1 MVKVLFLSVLAAL
14 LGASLGGCSG
24 ARSPEFDIG
33 PGRYDA
39 AFDATREVL
48 REHRFQLERVDAA
61 EGVIT
66 TQPKSTAG
74 AASPWDKEQSTLGQE
89 VEDLLNLQRRV
100 VRVSFTEGR
109 GRVEVTV
116 YRMQTPGLRPSSRAI
131 ALTHVAVNPQATAQG
146 TGGAYETA
154 ISQDTR
160 LAARL
165 AGAIEKRVGRAVV
178 K

>member
-1 MVKVLFLSVLAAL
+1 MVKWLLMIVVGVLV
-14 LGASLGGCSG
+14 GGCSS
-24 ARSPEFDIG
+24 ARSPEFEIG

-61 EGVIT
+61 AGVIT

-100 VRVSFTEGR
+100 VRVSFEEGK

-131 ALTHVAVNPQATAQG
+131 ALTHVAANPQATAQG
-146 TGGAYETA
+146 TGTAYETA
-154 ISQDTR
+154 VSQDTR

-165 AGAIEKRVGRAVV
+165 AEAIGKRIGRVV
-178 K
+178 VR